1 MDWISKMG
9 VKRPVNKGDLIDLVA
24 KHTESTKASAGK
36 AVDAIFES
44 ITGALAKG
52 EKVALVGFGTFL
64 VKKRKARIGI
74 NPKTKE
80 KINIPAKKVPAF
92 KPGAELKSKVLK

>member
-1 MDWISKMG
+1 MG
-9 VKRPVNKGDLIDLVA
+9 VKRLVNKGDLIDLVA
-24 KHTESTKASAGK
+24 KHTESTKAAAGK
-36 AVDAIFES
+36 AVDAIFDGIAS
-44 ITGALAKG
+44 ALDKG
-52 EKVALVGFGTFL
+52 EKVAIVGFGTFL

-92 KPGAELKSKVLK
+92 KPGSELKARVLK